1 MMKDFATMNLKFGLS
16 VVGLLIG
23 LGTGQAFAQNN
34 PQDTP
39 PAPEQVALETKDGVQ
54 LSATWYAGVNKKE
67 SIPVIM
73 LHDWDGNRKQFSGL
87 ATYLQ
92 SIGHSVIVPDLRGH
106 GESLRVKG
114 SDMTLDREKFNRN
127 AIAAMGEDIEAC
139 KRFLLKK
146 NNGGELNIEFL
157 TVVAAGQSAVL
168 ASQWA
173 VKDWSWPV
181 VAGRKQG
188 QDVKAL
194 VLLSPEKTFKGLTLN
209 SVMRTDLLAGGGP
222 RMPLSIMVAVGARNA
237 RSAREAKTL
246 YSNFQKKR
254 PELELTGTPAERQQ
268 QVLEKQDLFIE
279 ELPVDYQGVLL
290 VDPRANLGLPEK
302 IGGFLYYRLLNKK
315 DAMIWRDRS
324 RK

>member
-1 MMKDFATMNLKFGLS
+1 MMKDLATMNLKFGLS
-16 VVGLLIG
+16 VIGLLIG

-34 PQDTP
+34 PQETP

-92 SIGHSVIVPDLRGH
+92 SIGHSIIVPDLRGH
-106 GESLRVKG
+106 GESLRVKA

-194 VLLSPEKTFKGLTLN
+194 VLL
-209 SVMRTDLLAGGGP
+209 
-222 RMPLSIMVAVGARNA
+222 
-237 RSAREAKTL
+237 
-246 YSNFQKKR
+246 
-254 PELELTGTPAERQQ
+254 
-268 QVLEKQDLFIE
+268 
-279 ELPVDYQGVLL
+279 
-290 VDPRANLGLPEK
+290 
-302 IGGFLYYRLLNKK
+302 
-315 DAMIWRDRS
+315 
-324 RK
+324 